1 MVQRMQLLSEACNKT
16 KHVQLHMRARRK
28 WIALDV
34 RQQYGITAGNLYPPA
49 VATEADSISVCW
61 CCTPARCTQ
70 VKDDCHFFVVPCMH
84 WMMMMVA
91 ASTRQCS
98 RLRRLCGRSKIWP
111 MVHIGNDR

>member
-1 MVQRMQLLSEACNKT
+1 MMQRMQLLTEACNKM
-16 KHVQLHMRARRK
+16 KHLQLHMRARRK

-34 RQQYGITAGNLYPPA
+34 RHQCGITAGSLYPPSIA
-49 VATEADSISVCW
+49 AEADSISVCW

-70 VKDDCHFFVVPCMH
+70 VKDDFFLVPCVH
-84 WMMMMVA
+84 WMNQMMMVA

-98 RLRRLCGRSKIWP
+98 RLRRLYGRSEILP